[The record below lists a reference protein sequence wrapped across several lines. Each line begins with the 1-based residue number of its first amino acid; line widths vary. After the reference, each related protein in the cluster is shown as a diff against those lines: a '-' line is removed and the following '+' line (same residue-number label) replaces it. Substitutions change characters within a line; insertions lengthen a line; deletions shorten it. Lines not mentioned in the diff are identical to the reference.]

1 MLISKIQQFNIST
14 GYIQNGIRSCK
25 SRDARYNFSPLD
37 NDTFVKADDGNNIDR
52 MPHRNVSFLGGI
64 ANVSNAFETK
74 FTKVFFKKLLREG
87 IPDAYSDI
95 ILIPNEDIDALKS
108 LGVLKKKSSIAIKYL
123 KPYRDNMFPVEKEVF
138 SLLETLSKKNPDLT
152 LQELIQLKYKNAEQ
166 SLINHQSKVLNK
178 ISQMSKV
185 LPKNEFLE
193 VRKLLQSSYNKMFI
207 PEPLPENRFGRKD
220 FIYGLRSISIADP
233 KMKQKMLDVASLLP
247 QSADSAHAF
256 IVKYSQP
263 YKIVH
268 NKNGEIVKI
277 PRDSEEIGLR
287 LLMPS
292 VGTDDHIHPQKA
304 FRAEEAARRS
314 GDESAQNLS
323 RLKVSILTSKYMN
336 ELKSD
341 TPIDDFINS
350 QNADIPANI
359 QAQIAKLIEIADRWC
374 RCGNFSMVDTLCD
387 YIKVLQKEFELRSSK
402 VKIDLGNFE
411 ERIPVIKEKVKN
423 FKDLRQA
430 KRTRM
435 KKCGHADNCHKDQYV
450 EKDGRIVE
458 NRKVLKH
465 SSRFQQ

>member
-1 MLISKIQQFNIST
+1 
-14 GYIQNGIRSCK
+14 
-25 SRDARYNFSPLD
+25 
-37 NDTFVKADDGNNIDR
+37 
-52 MPHRNVSFLGGI
+52 
-64 ANVSNAFETK
+64 
-74 FTKVFFKKLLREG
+74 
-87 IPDAYSDI
+87 
-95 ILIPNEDIDALKS
+95 
-108 LGVLKKKSSIAIKYL
+108 
-123 KPYRDNMFPVEKEVF
+123 
-138 SLLETLSKKNPDLT
+138 
-152 LQELIQLKYKNAEQ
+152 
-166 SLINHQSKVLNK
+166 
-178 ISQMSKV
+178 
-185 LPKNEFLE
+185 
-193 VRKLLQSSYNKMFI
+193 
-207 PEPLPENRFGRKD
+207 
-220 FIYGLRSISIADP
+220 
-233 KMKQKMLDVASLLP
+233 MLDVASLLP

-387 YIKVLQKEFELRSSK
+387 YIKVL
-402 VKIDLGNFE
+402 
-411 ERIPVIKEKVKN
+411 N